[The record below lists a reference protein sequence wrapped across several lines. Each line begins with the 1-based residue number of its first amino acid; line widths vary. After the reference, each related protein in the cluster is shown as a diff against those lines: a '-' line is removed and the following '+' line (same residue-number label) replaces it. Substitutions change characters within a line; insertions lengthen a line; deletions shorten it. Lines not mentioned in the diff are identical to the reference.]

1 MGNELARVGD
11 PLIAPNGDLL
21 LEEDDDDLGASHLP
35 LPSTAVPFKDYRPI
49 NRRVLSD
56 LRADVSLLN
65 VVSVVLSYTLQGISD
80 TEICEAT
87 GITPEQLIFAR
98 ENRIYSDMFENIMR
112 ELINANSEYIECRV
126 SAYSGMAL
134 GNIADIAAKTRNTG
148 YRLAA
153 SKDLLDRAGHRPQDN
168 ASRQNTGM
176 NELHIVITE
185 PKDSEARMKIDL
197 RFNGSGG
204 VGKTNGHSS

>member
-1 MGNELARVGD
+1 MANDLAKVGD
-11 PLIAPNGDLL
+11 PLIAPDGSLL
-21 LEEDDDDLGASHLP
+21 TEEDDGDLGPSHLP

-49 NRRVLSD
+49 QKRVLSD
-56 LRADVSLLN
+56 LRADVNMLN

-80 TEICEAT
+80 TEIAIAT
-87 GITPEQLIFAR
+87 GISPEQITFAR
-98 ENRIYSDMFENIMR
+98 ASRTYSDMFENIMR

-134 GNIADIAAKTRNTG
+134 GNIADIATRTKNTG

-168 ASRQNTGM
+168 ASRQSNGM

-197 RFNGSGG
+197 RFSANG
-204 VGKTNGHSS
+204 GKSNGHSS